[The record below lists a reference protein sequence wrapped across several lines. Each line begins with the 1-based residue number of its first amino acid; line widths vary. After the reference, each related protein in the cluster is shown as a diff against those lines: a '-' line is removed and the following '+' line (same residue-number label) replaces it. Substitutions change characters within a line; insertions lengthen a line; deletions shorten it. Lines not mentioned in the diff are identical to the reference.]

1 MRRAK
6 RFIDGSDVREKKSVD
21 GASLACESGRRRVM
35 LAGTGVGFSLRD
47 TTDTLN
53 VGEVLRYYSD
63 ESTVP
68 VR

>member
-1 MRRAK
+1 
-6 RFIDGSDVREKKSVD
+6 
-21 GASLACESGRRRVM
+21 M